1 MATKILALLLFF
13 ASMVSYAQKKE
24 TNLKV
29 YTFSEVDSLS
39 QQKPKPIAVFIY
51 TDWCKICYGM
61 KKTTF
66 KNKKVIQLLND
77 HFYFVTLNGE
87 EKKDITFLGKTF
99 VYKPT
104 GTNTGIHELANELA
118 AIQKRMS
125 YPTTTFL
132 NSKFAIQLQINGLY
146 SAKKMEEILSKL
158 SKEQ

>member
-1 MATKILALLLFF
+1 MNTKILVLFALF
-13 ASMVSYAQKKE
+13 VSIVSNAQEE
-24 TNLKV
+24 TGLKV

-77 HFYFVTLNGE
+77 HFYFITLNGE
-87 EKKDITFLGKTF
+87 EKKDLTFLGKTF

-118 AIQKRMS
+118 AIQKRIS

-132 NSKFAIQLQINGLY
+132 NSKFIIQLQINGLY
-146 SAKKMEEILSKL
+146 SAKKMEKILSEL
-158 SKEQ
+158 SKE

>member
-1 MATKILALLLFF
+1 MKTKILVLLALF
-13 ASMVSYAQKKE
+13 VSILSNTQEK
-24 TNLKV
+24 TGLKV

-77 HFYFVTLNGE
+77 HFYFITLNGE
-87 EKKDITFLGKTF
+87 EKKDLTFLGKTF

-118 AIQKRMS
+118 AIQKRIS

-132 NSKFAIQLQINGLY
+132 NSKFVIQLQINGLY
-146 SAKKMEEILSKL
+146 SAKKMEKILSKL
-158 SKEQ
+158 SKE

>member
-1 MATKILALLLFF
+1 MNTKILVLLALFVGT
-13 ASMVSYAQKKE
+13 VSNAQEE
-24 TNLKV
+24 TGLKV

-77 HFYFVTLNGE
+77 HFYFITLNGE
-87 EKKDITFLGKTF
+87 EKKDLTFLGKTF

-104 GTNTGIHELANELA
+104 GTNTGVHELANELA
-118 AIQKRMS
+118 AIQKRIS

-132 NSKFAIQLQINGLY
+132 NSKFVIQLQINGLY
-146 SAKKMEEILSKL
+146 SAKKMEKILSKL
-158 SKEQ
+158 SKE

>member
-1 MATKILALLLFF
+1 MNTKILVLLALF
-13 ASMVSYAQKKE
+13 AGIVSNAQE
-24 TNLKV
+24 EIGLKV
-29 YTFSEVDSLS
+29 YTFSEIDSLS

-77 HFYFVTLNGE
+77 HFYFITLNGE
-87 EKKDITFLGKTF
+87 EKKDLTFLGKTF

-104 GTNTGIHELANELA
+104 GTNTGIHELAHELA
-118 AIQKRMS
+118 AIQKRIS

-132 NSKFAIQLQINGLY
+132 NSKFVIQLQINGLY
-146 SAKKMEEILSKL
+146 SAKKMEKILSKL
-158 SKEQ
+158 SKE

>member
-1 MATKILALLLFF
+1 MNTKILVLFALFV
-13 ASMVSYAQKKE
+13 SIVSYTQEE
-24 TNLKV
+24 TGLKV

-77 HFYFVTLNGE
+77 HFYFITLNGE
-87 EKKDITFLGKTF
+87 EKKDLTFLGKTF

-118 AIQKRMS
+118 AIQKRIS

-132 NSKFAIQLQINGLY
+132 NSKFVIQLQINGLY
-146 SAKKMEEILSKL
+146 SAKKMEKILSEL
-158 SKEQ
+158 SKE